1 MKPTVPRPTVLLV
14 GASGFIGQSVLQA
27 AAARGE
33 INLRVLTRRT
43 TVLLKDSEASIYAG
57 DITDRPTLETA
68 MRGADLIVNAAS
80 YTGSDA
86 SKAALVNHEGTRN
99 LLEAAAGCNVPG
111 FVQLSTTSVYGTGPH
126 RGETETSLPRRP
138 ESAVSRARA
147 SAEQLVLEAG
157 GTVIRSGLIY
167 GPGDRWFI
175 PSLIRMAT
183 VLGGPVG
190 DGDSKLSVINVEHLG
205 HLIAGLLTTGT
216 RTSGTFHAAEP
227 IPVTV
232 GQILRHIE
240 DRVTG
245 PQWSARTDSASS
257 VALLLKSGFTGHQV
271 ALLSQDHWYQSDR
284 LWTLTGTRPPR
295 FGFSAE
301 AVEWYRRSGGT

>member
-1 MKPTVPRPTVLLV
+1 
-14 GASGFIGQSVLQA
+14 
-27 AAARGE
+27 
-33 INLRVLTRRT
+33 
-43 TVLLKDSEASIYAG
+43 
-57 DITDRPTLETA
+57 
-68 MRGADLIVNAAS
+68 MRGADVIVNAAS

-99 LLEAAAGCNVPG
+99 LLGVAATCKVPA

-126 RGETETSLPRRP
+126 RGETETSLPCRP
-138 ESAVSRARA
+138 ESAVSRARTA
-147 SAEQLVLEAG
+147 AEQIVLEAG
-157 GTVIRSGLIY
+157 GTVVRAGLIY

-183 VLGGPVG
+183 ILGGPVG
-190 DGDSKLSVINVEHLG
+190 NGDSKLSVINVVHLG
-205 HLIAGLLTTGT
+205 RLVAGLLTPGA

-227 IPVTV
+227 TPVTV

-240 DRVTG
+240 DRITG
-245 PQWSARTDSASS
+245 PRWSARTDTASS
-257 VALLLKSGFTGHQV
+257 LALLLKSGFTGHQV

-284 LWTLTGTRPPR
+284 LWTLTGTPPPR

-301 AVEWYRRSGGT
+301 AVEWYRQSVGT